1 MQMLAENIWWF
12 YKDNCDTPPQSQL
25 GTVEFL
31 NEVADYL
38 LTIVGD
44 CQRSLKAL
52 GNPDDFDFLDQ
63 RLYDDHIETH
73 NRAVDLYNDL
83 MEYGLLR

>member
-1 MQMLAENIWWF
+1 MTLAERIWWF
-12 YKDNCDTPPQSQL
+12 YRDNCDTPPQVALL

-44 CQRSLKAL
+44 CQRGLKKL
-52 GNPDDFDFLDQ
+52 GCPDDFDFLDQ

-73 NRAVDLYNDL
+73 NRAVDLFNDL